1 MILPKLHV
9 EVGPVPN
16 TVLATSPGTDTQMG
30 LEVWRV
36 PAVLGL
42 HPLGPSMAVGVTS
55 NMGTTSGVTDSV
67 ESTSLLIG
75 SSSSKGHSNVSNDGC
90 VSENFRGVGN
100 TDRELG
106 ADLLRHV
113 LAVLMS
119 TMAMISSWHSWLLL
133 DRSDNIVSLRLLGDG
148 PRQPMTLLL
157 GDAKKTFLYPAA
169 CCLRPRNWSI
179 ASLNYPTSM
188 WSGPASWSKVPPPE
202 IS

>member
-1 MILPKLHV
+1 MWKLARCHKQSWPLPTSGDRHTDGAWDL
-9 EVGPVPN
+9 
-16 TVLATSPGTDTQMG
+16 TSPGGPG
-30 LEVWRV
+30 L
-36 PAVLGL
+36 
-42 HPLGPSMAVGVTS
+42 AVGVTS
-55 NMGTTSGVTDSV
+55 NMGTISGVTDSV
-67 ESTSLLIG
+67 ESTSLLLG
-75 SSSSKGHSNVSNDGC
+75 CSSSKGHSNVSSNRC
-90 VSENFRGVGN
+90 VSENVRGVGN
-100 TDRELG
+100 TDRGLG

-113 LAVLMS
+113 LAVLVS